1 MFIFCIRQ
9 VSLPYEF
16 ATEAICS
23 VGWRAVCDGMKQEA
37 TLTQPEGIR
46 GLNDACNHGKEESSG
61 FLPFKSQGILVPY
74 LWLLLGSFSMK
85 RGIICQVI
93 STLGANDGTT
103 SQNEL
108 WSRFGKLFFCE
119 FP

>member
-1 MFIFCIRQ
+1 M
-9 VSLPYEF
+9 
-16 ATEAICS
+16 ADAICS

-37 TLTQPEGIR
+37 TLTQPVGNR

-61 FLPFKSQGILVPY
+61 FPPFKSQGILVPY

-93 STLGANDGTT
+93 STLGAND
-103 SQNEL
+103 SMEVRIRQPLNQ
-108 WSRFGKLFFCE
+108 FGKLG
-119 FP
+119 